1 MAGSSKSDHPGGEG
15 AGKSFDVVP
24 LFPLPNVVLLPHAV
38 LPLHIFEERYQA
50 MTAAALKGRGQIAM
64 ALLEPG
70 WERDYYA
77 RPGIEPVVCLG
88 QILSHE
94 QLPDGKYNFLLKG
107 IARAQVV
114 REHRSS
120 PYRTADLRPI
130 TETAVSELD
139 LSDLRRKLTLFFK
152 EQLSRLP
159 PVVGQFLTLLDG
171 PLRTEAIAD
180 MAAFH
185 LLDDVPLKQA
195 ILSQGDVYHRVRQ
208 TVDAIERL
216 YPSAGLEKLRYPDD
230 PRAN

>member
-1 MAGSSKSDHPGGEG
+1 
-15 AGKSFDVVP
+15 
-24 LFPLPNVVLLPHAV
+24 VVLLPHAV

-64 ALLEPG
+64 ALLKPG

-77 RPGIEPVVCLG
+77 RPEIEPVVCLG

-120 PYRTADLRPI
+120 PYRTADLRLI

-159 PVVGQFLTLLDG
+159 PVVRQFLTLLDG
-171 PLRTEAIAD
+171 PMHTEAIAD
-180 MAAFH
+180 MTAFH

-208 TVDAIERL
+208 TVDAIERS